1 MRRTSFPVERLSLMP
16 NPEQRQ
22 AIGKGRAL
30 PFTNQIARLPWWLL
44 ITLLIAIL
52 ILWSI
57 ATDENYTLI
66 AGQLVAGI
74 GVTLYVTVIA
84 YALALILGLLL
95 GLARVSSNPV
105 IYHAA
110 SLYIE
115 IMRGIPMLVLLYYI
129 AFVGAP
135 ALVDLVNAIGRAL
148 TEANLLPGLAA
159 SMTEMTVRNLDFTA
173 RGVIALTL
181 GYAAFLSEIF
191 RAGIESIEHGQ
202 MEAARSLGMSYW
214 QAMRWVILPQAIKR
228 VLPPLGNDFIA
239 MLKDS
244 SLVSVLGVRDIT
256 QLGKLYSSSTFR
268 FFETYNTVAFMYLT
282 MTVLLSLGVQ
292 WMEKRLSTDS

>member
-1 MRRTSFPVERLSLMP
+1 MADLERPPSLGKSRT
-16 NPEQRQ
+16 
-22 AIGKGRAL
+22 L
-30 PFTNQIARLPWWLL
+30 PFTSHIARLPWWLL
-44 ITLLIAIL
+44 ITVLLAIL

-57 ATDENYTLI
+57 VADENYTI
-66 AGQLVAGI
+66 IFNQLKT
-74 GVTLYVTVIA
+74 GVGLTIYITVIA
-84 YALALILGLLL
+84 YALAIVMGLGL

-110 SLYIE
+110 SLYVE
-115 IMRGIPMLVLLYYI
+115 IMRGVPMLVLLYYI

-135 ALVDLVNAIGRAL
+135 ALVDLFNNIGQGL
-148 TEANLLPGLAA
+148 LSANILPGLSEPLAA
-159 SMTEMTVRNLDFTA
+159 MTVRNLDFTA
-173 RGVIALTL
+173 RGVLALTL

-191 RAGIESIEHGQ
+191 RAGIESIESGQ

-214 QAMRWVILPQAIKR
+214 QAMRFVILPQAIKR

-244 SLVSVLGVRDIT
+244 SLVSVLGVREIT

-282 MTVLLSLGVQ
+282 MTILLSLGVQ
-292 WMEKRLSTDS
+292 YMEKRLSTND

>member
-1 MRRTSFPVERLSLMP
+1 MADLERPPSLGKSRT
-16 NPEQRQ
+16 
-22 AIGKGRAL
+22 L
-30 PFTNQIARLPWWLL
+30 PFTSHIARLPWWLL
-44 ITLLIAIL
+44 ITVLLAIL

-57 ATDENYTLI
+57 VADENYTI
-66 AGQLVAGI
+66 IFNQLKT
-74 GVTLYVTVIA
+74 GVGLTIYITVIA
-84 YALALILGLLL
+84 FSLALVLGLGL

-110 SLYIE
+110 SLYVE
-115 IMRGIPMLVLLYYI
+115 IMRGVPMLVLLYYI

-135 ALVDLVNAIGRAL
+135 ALVDLFNNIGQGLLNANI
-148 TEANLLPGLAA
+148 LPGLTEPLAA
-159 SMTEMTVRNLDFTA
+159 MTVRNLDFTA
-173 RGVIALTL
+173 RGVLALTL

-191 RAGIESIEHGQ
+191 RAGIESIESGQ

-214 QAMRWVILPQAIKR
+214 QAMRYVILPQAIKR

-244 SLVSVLGVRDIT
+244 SLVSVLGVREIT

-282 MTVLLSLGVQ
+282 MTILLSLGVQ
-292 WMEKRLSTDS
+292 YMEKRLSTND

>member
-1 MRRTSFPVERLSLMP
+1 MADLERQPGL
-16 NPEQRQ
+16 
-22 AIGKGRAL
+22 GKSHAV
-30 PFTNQIARLPWWLL
+30 PFTSHIARLPWWLL
-44 ITLLIAIL
+44 ITVLLGLL

-57 ATDENYTLI
+57 VADENYTI
-66 AGQLVAGI
+66 IFNQLKE
-74 GVTLYVTVIA
+74 GVGLTIYITIIA
-84 YALALILGLLL
+84 YSLAIGFGLIL
-95 GLARVSSNPV
+95 GLARVSTNPV

-110 SLYIE
+110 SLYVE
-115 IMRGIPMLVLLYYI
+115 IMRGVPMLVLLYYI

-135 ALVDLVNAIGRAL
+135 ALVDLFNGIGQGLVNI
-148 TEANLLPGLAA
+148 NVLPGLGEPLA
-159 SMTEMTVRNLDFTA
+159 TMTVRNLDFT
-173 RGVIALTL
+173 TL

-191 RAGIESIEHGQ
+191 RAGIESIDRGQ

-214 QAMRWVILPQAIKR
+214 QAMRYVILPQAIKR

-244 SLVSVLGVRDIT
+244 SLVSVLGVREIT

-282 MTVLLSLGVQ
+282 MTILLSLGVQ
-292 WMEKRLSTDS
+292 YMEKRLSTSN

>member
-1 MRRTSFPVERLSLMP
+1 MADLERQPGL
-16 NPEQRQ
+16 
-22 AIGKGRAL
+22 GKSHAV
-30 PFTNQIARLPWWLL
+30 PFTSHIARLPWWLL
-44 ITLLIAIL
+44 ITVLLGLL

-57 ATDENYTLI
+57 VADENYTI
-66 AGQLVAGI
+66 IFNQLKE
-74 GVTLYVTVIA
+74 GVGLTIYITIIA
-84 YALALILGLLL
+84 YSLAIGFGLIL
-95 GLARVSSNPV
+95 GLARVSTNPV

-110 SLYIE
+110 SLYVE
-115 IMRGIPMLVLLYYI
+115 IMRGVPMLVLLYYI

-135 ALVDLVNAIGRAL
+135 ALVDLFNGIGQGLVNI
-148 TEANLLPGLAA
+148 NVLPGLGEPLA
-159 SMTEMTVRNLDFTA
+159 TMTVRNLDFTT
-173 RGVIALTL
+173 RGVLALTL

-191 RAGIESIEHGQ
+191 RAGIESIDRGQ

-214 QAMRWVILPQAIKR
+214 QAMRYVILPQAIKR

-244 SLVSVLGVRDIT
+244 SLVSVLGVREIT

-282 MTVLLSLGVQ
+282 MTILLSLGVQ
-292 WMEKRLSTDS
+292 YMEKRLSTSN